1 MAIPIPSLN
10 GGRSTGDTGITVSTV
25 FGSPVTSS
33 AIKTGA
39 IAAVAVVVV
48 LLIVFLGRK
57 KG

>member
-10 GGRSTGDTGITVSTV
+10 GGKSLGDTGITVSTV

-39 IAAVAVVVV
+39 VAAVAMIV
-48 LLIVFLGRK
+48 LLVVFLGRK